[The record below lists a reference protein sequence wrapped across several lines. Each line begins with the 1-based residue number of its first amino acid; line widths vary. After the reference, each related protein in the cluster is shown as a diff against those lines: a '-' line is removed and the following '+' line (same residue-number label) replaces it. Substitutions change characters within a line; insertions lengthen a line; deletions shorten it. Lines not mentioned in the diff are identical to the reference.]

1 MFAIFRVSRGLNG
14 LGDFGVLLFP
24 DRGVP
29 EMVENWDL
37 SAYVYAFGSER
48 HTSSLV
54 LLKLLL
60 K

>member
-1 MFAIFRVSRGLNG
+1 MFAIFRVSSGLNG

-29 EMVENWDL
+29 EMGENWDL
-37 SAYVYAFGSER
+37 SAFVYSQEGKR
-48 HTSSLV
+48 HASSLV
-54 LLKLLL
+54 LPKLLL